1 MKLEFS
7 AEDQAFC
14 VEVREFVKQNLSPR
28 LKRKAELGL
37 RIEREDYVE
46 WYTKLYEKGWIAPS
60 WKKEHGGPG
69 WTHVQRYIFDEET
82 LLGGAPRI
90 VASGI
95 NMLGPV
101 LNAFGT
107 PEQKAQFIPK
117 ILRSETWWAQGFSEP
132 GAGSDLAAVRTTAV
146 LDGDHFVVNGHKVWT
161 SYAHWCDMMFA
172 LVRTDPT
179 AKPQEGISFLLIDMH
194 TPGVE
199 VRPIKMLEGGTD
211 LNEVYLDNVRVP
223 KENLVGEL
231 NKGWTYGKFLLGHE
245 RTGIAGI
252 GSCKQQLARARHLA
266 KQQGLENDPLL
277 QSRISRFEVELMAL
291 EFTGLR
297 MLSAN
302 QTSRVPMVE
311 APMLKVRG
319 TELRQGIYALLT
331 EIAGPFAVPFDEQA
345 MLDVAGYAGPS
356 PDELIAVAANYF
368 DARKV
373 SIYGGTNEVQ
383 RNLISRAFFNA

>member
-7 AEDQAFC
+7 AEDQAFRA
-14 VEVREFVKQNLSPR
+14 EVREFVKQNLSPR

-37 RIEREDYVE
+37 RLERDDYLE
-46 WYTKLYEKGWIAPS
+46 WYTRLYEKGWIAPS
-60 WKKEHGGPG
+60 WKKEDGGPG

-107 PEQKAQFIPK
+107 PEQKAAYIPK

-172 LVRTDPT
+172 LVRTDPD

-194 TPGVE
+194 APGVE
-199 VRPIKMLEGGTD
+199 TRPIRMLEGGTD

-223 KENLVGEL
+223 KQNLVGEL

-252 GSCKQQLARARHLA
+252 GSCKQQLERAKQLA
-266 KQQGLENDPLL
+266 KQQGLQHDPLL
-277 QSRISRFEVELMAL
+277 QARISRFETELMAL

-297 MLSAN
+297 MLSAH
-302 QTSRVPMVE
+302 QSSRVPMVE

-319 TELRQGIYALLT
+319 TELRQGIYALLAD
-331 EIAGPFAVPFDEQA
+331 IAGPYALPFDERA
-345 MLDVAGYAGPS
+345 LLDEAGYEGPS